1 MIRESCSSLIDY
13 VSAHIYVSMSIRKM
27 TQTVERCFT
36 ESISNKSNKNKSIV
50 NRICAIRV
58 NDARKEYVAWLMAK
72 MRIPALS
79 ERRAGDAGRHAH
91 SPIGL
96 RRRESLDRD
105 CLLRKARG
113 DFIYIKYIIINIH
126 KNL

>member
-1 MIRESCSSLIDY
+1 
-13 VSAHIYVSMSIRKM
+13 MSIRKM

-79 ERRAGDAGRHAH
+79 LGDGPAMPEGMRIHQLDCAGV
-91 SPIGL
+91 
-96 RRRESLDRD
+96 
-105 CLLRKARG
+105 KV
-113 DFIYIKYIIINIH
+113 
-126 KNL
+126 